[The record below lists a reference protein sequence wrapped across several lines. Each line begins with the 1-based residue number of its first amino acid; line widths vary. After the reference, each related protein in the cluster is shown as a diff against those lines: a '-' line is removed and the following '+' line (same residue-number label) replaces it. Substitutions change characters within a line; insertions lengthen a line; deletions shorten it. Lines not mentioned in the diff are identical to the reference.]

1 MVEWIYVNA
10 FTGIYD
16 ELSLHVK
23 ISLIYKKQKIKTSK
37 QKDLSSINLCYRH
50 RAKIKLKLN

>member
-16 ELSLHVK
+16 ELSLKFH
-23 ISLIYKKQKIKTSK
+23 YKQQKIKTSK